1 MNYCIVNDENIIENI
16 IVADETFAESIGAK
30 PSYDGATIGEAYN
43 PPAPEPTWNEDVDAM
58 LVDHELRL
66 SMVELGLDPKDE
78 SEVTK

>member
-1 MNYCIVNDENIIENI
+1 MNYCIINDENVIENI
-16 IVADETFAESIGAK
+16 IVADETFAKSIGAK
-30 PSYDGATIGEAYN
+30 PSYDGATIGAAYN
-43 PPAPEPTWNEDVDAM
+43 PPAPDPTWNEDIDAM